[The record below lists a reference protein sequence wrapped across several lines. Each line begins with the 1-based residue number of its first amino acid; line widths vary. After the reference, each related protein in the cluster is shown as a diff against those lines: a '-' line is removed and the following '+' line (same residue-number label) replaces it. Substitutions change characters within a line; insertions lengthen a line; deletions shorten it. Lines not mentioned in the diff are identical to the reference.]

1 MKKNKDRSQI
11 NIRNPTSDSSF
22 NSSSKTTK
30 RNLEFDLANKIIKYM
45 QEEEK
50 Y

>member
-1 MKKNKDRSQI
+1 MKKNKHRSQI
-11 NIRNPTSDSSF
+11 NLRNSTPDTSF

-50 Y
+50 F